1 VLIRSK
7 VRWLVKLGRRLGRPR
22 AHPLQAAGQLRDVHR
37 LALQEH
43 RGRPGRG
50 TSAGQGAPHAPA
62 AAPSAATS
70 VDASCARG
78 RARRVARP
86 RTAGA
91 HMHTWRTPKASNEK
105 CQALLQP
112 AGPCKYPGA
121 AKE

>member
-1 VLIRSK
+1 MAGPAAATPQYASRS
-7 VRWLVKLGRRLGRPR
+7 GSCT
-22 AHPLQAAGQLRDVHR
+22 
-37 LALQEH
+37 
-43 RGRPGRG
+43 G

-112 AGPCKYPGA
+112 ADPCKYPGA
-121 AKE
+121 AKA